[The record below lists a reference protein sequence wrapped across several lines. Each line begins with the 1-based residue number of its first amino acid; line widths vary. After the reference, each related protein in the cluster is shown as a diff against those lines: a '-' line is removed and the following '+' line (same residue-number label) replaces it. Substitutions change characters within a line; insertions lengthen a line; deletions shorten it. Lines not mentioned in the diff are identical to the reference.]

1 MVCGLERI
9 LCIICEMAGFCIN
22 WVNIAVSGIPPI
34 MPSRSGSPSPP
45 RPVGVDCRASPP
57 VVVDLLVL
65 FWPPPAAIF
74 NINQP
79 GINHKPVN
87 NVATSLR
94 IDQKIRSK
102 NNLKHLMKKSHS
114 VTVFEEK
121 IMVGKLTSS

>member
-22 WVNIAVSGIPPI
+22 WVNIAASGIPVPPN

-94 IDQKIRSK
+94 IDQNIRSK
-102 NNLKHLMKKSHS
+102 KKLKH
-114 VTVFEEK
+114 
-121 IMVGKLTSS
+121 